1 MTEVSWDDAVIRGST
16 RVRVYFAD
24 TDQMGVVYNG
34 KYLTWF
40 EIGRTELMRAHGM
53 AYATVESRGL
63 ALPVTEARFRIRQ
76 PARYDD
82 LVTIETALAPVRTRA
97 VRFLYRIYQADTC
110 LVEGETCHV
119 PVDRATGK
127 ATRVP
132 DWLISGLR

>member
-1 MTEVSWDDAVIRGST
+1 MSRVSWDEAVLRGST
-16 RVRVYFAD
+16 PVRVYFAD

-40 EIGRTELMRAHGM
+40 EIGRTELMRHHGM
-53 AYATVESRGL
+53 DYATIETRGI

-82 LVTIETALAPVRTRA
+82 LVTIETALAPVRTRE
-97 VRFLYRIYQADTC
+97 VCFLYQILRGETR

-119 PVDRATGK
+119 AVDRATGK

-132 DWLISGLR
+132 DWLFSGLR

>member
-1 MTEVSWDDAVIRGST
+1 MIDLSWNDTLLRGST

-40 EIGRTELMRAHGM
+40 EIGRTELMREHGTD
-53 AYATVESRGL
+53 YASVETRGI
-63 ALPVTEARFRIRQ
+63 ALPVTEAHFRIRQ
-76 PARYDD
+76 PARYDQ
-82 LVTIETALAPVRTRA
+82 LVTIETGLAPVRTRE
-97 VRFLYRIYQADTC
+97 VRFLYRIFRDEAC

-132 DWLISGLR
+132 GWLFSSLR